1 MFGPRRSRARPAAM
15 LTRGRDDVPLVPV
28 TVVAPQFRSLFPYQ
42 VFNAMQ
48 SQCFE
53 AAYGSDQC
61 MVVSSPT
68 GSGKTVVLEL
78 ALARLWS
85 TSTDPAT
92 RPTAIYIAPLKA
104 LTHERLLDWRTKL
117 SGLDIKCFELTGD
130 TEDADF
136 TEQAVRD
143 ADLIVTTPEKWGSTS
158 NVQPWCQP
166 LCPGDGLERRARPR
180 AALRT
185 PTPSQSVVALPQ
197 ARPKVSHAV
206 PVIIQVG
213 LLHALPPRRAG
224 RGQPRRAAAAR
235 RDPPAQRPGARPD
248 ARGGGGAHAHAQPER
263 GRARHADR
271 RAAHRLAL
279 GHDPQQRSQR
289 GPLSGPSAI
298 ASPASCPWR
307 LVTAGHSQR
316 GG

>member
-1 MFGPRRSRARPAAM
+1 M

-28 TVVAPQFRSLFPYQ
+28 SVVAPQFRSLFPYQ

-53 AAYGSDQC
+53 AAYGTDRC

-130 TEDADF
+130 TEDADIA
-136 TEQAVRD
+136 EQAVRD

-158 NVQPWCQP
+158 NVQPWCHECTRGWRGAQGSA
-166 LCPGDGLERRARPR
+166 PGCSTGGFRVLMSQKTGQTD
-180 AALRT
+180 RT
-185 PTPSQSVVALPQ
+185 
-197 ARPKVSHAV
+197 
-206 PVIIQVG
+206 
-213 LLHALPPRRAG
+213 
-224 RGQPRRAAAAR
+224 
-235 RDPPAQRPGARPD
+235 
-248 ARGGGGAHAHAQPER
+248 
-263 GRARHADR
+263 
-271 RAAHRLAL
+271 
-279 GHDPQQRSQR
+279 
-289 GPLSGPSAI
+289 
-298 ASPASCPWR
+298 
-307 LVTAGHSQR
+307 
-316 GG
+316 

>member
-1 MFGPRRSRARPAAM
+1 M

-185 PTPSQSVVALPQ
+185 PTHSRSGRGTASSPAQSLPCPAGHHPGGTPSRASA
-197 ARPKVSHAV
+197 AT
-206 PVIIQVG
+206 
-213 LLHALPPRRAG
+213 RRAWSAASG
-224 RGQPRRAAAAR
+224 CCCWTRSTCSTTRGAAR
-235 RDPPAQRPGARPD
+235 RSRRWWRACARS
-248 ARGGGGAHAHAQPER
+248 A
-263 GRARHADR
+263 RARTCAAR
-271 RAAHRLAL
+271 RSPRCAPSRSRPRSAAFAHSAGPSLAHR
-279 GHDPQQRSQR
+279 PSP
-289 GPLSGPSAI
+289 PLHRAPGVS
-298 ASPASCPWR
+298 
-307 LVTAGHSQR
+307 
-316 GG
+316 